1 MQPTDVYLGLL
12 RERGKRGL
20 PLKRVYRQ
28 LFNRNLYLTAYG
40 KIYRNAGATTKG
52 VTDETV
58 DARSLEKI
66 DGIIQLLRTE
76 GYHWQP
82 AKRVYIL
89 KRNGKKRPLGLPVW
103 SDKLLA
109 EVIRLILNAYYDG
122 QFSDHSH
129 GFREGRGCHTAFQ
142 EISHSWDGVTWMIE
156 GDISDGF
163 GSLDHDLLI
172 ATLAEK
178 IQDGRFLRLMKKL
191 LDAGYLED
199 WKFNQTLSGV
209 PQGSIVSPILSN
221 ILLDKLDKYVETV
234 LIPQYTRGEKRKLN
248 QEYVQLHRQMHKL
261 FKKGQKEAALKIR
274 KHLQKLPSID
284 PHDPDYRRLK
294 YIRYADDFAL
304 AFTGPK
310 AEAEEIKRQIATF
323 LREELKLHLSEEKT
337 LITHARTGAARFLG
351 YEITTLHCNAKHSR
365 TKTGFK
371 RRSINGRI
379 GLRIPRAVLTEKC
392 NRYKRGNKPIHRAE
406 LLNESDYTIMATYQ
420 LEYRGMANYY
430 HCAYNMDSLKSL
442 KWTMEQSL
450 TKTLAH
456 KHKTTVAN
464 IYKKYKTSLDVE
476 GKGYKVLQ
484 VTVPRE
490 EKKPLVA
497 TWGAIPLKWEV
508 KTPVEDQPQR
518 QPWNNRSELERRLLA
533 RICEQCG
540 ATRLTETLEVH
551 HIRALKDLNRY
562 EGREKPSWV
571 KIMAARRRKTLVL
584 CHTCHQDLHAGRPL
598 RQKRSRSRAGPP

>member
-1 MQPTDVYLGLL
+1 MQLTNVYLGLL

-28 LFNRNLYLTAYG
+28 LFNRNLYLSAYG

-58 DARSLEKI
+58 DAMSLGKI
-66 DGIIQLLRTE
+66 EQIIEMLRRE
-76 GYHWQP
+76 CYRWQP

-109 EVIRLILNAYYDG
+109 EVVRMILSAYFDV
-122 QFSDHSH
+122 QFSEHSH

-142 EISHSWDGVTWMIE
+142 EIYHTWDGVTWMIE
-156 GDISDGF
+156 GDISDCF
-163 GSLDHDLLI
+163 GSLNHDLLVS
-172 ATLAEK
+172 LLSEK
-178 IQDGRFLRLMKKL
+178 IQDGRFLKLIRNL
-191 LDAGYLED
+191 LDAGYLEE
-199 WKFNQTLSGV
+199 WRFNQTLSGV

-221 ILLDKLDKYVETV
+221 ILLDKLDKYVETT
-234 LIPQYTRGEKRKLN
+234 LIPQYTRGGKRKLN
-248 QEYVQLHRQMHKL
+248 QGYVKLHRQMHKL

-274 KHLQKLPSID
+274 KQLQKLPSID

-310 AEAEEIKRQIATF
+310 AEAEEIKQLIATF
-323 LREELKLHLSEEKT
+323 LREELGLHLSKEKT
-337 LITHARTGAARFLG
+337 LITHARTSAARFLG
-351 YEITTLHCNAKHSR
+351 YEITTLHSNAKHSK
-365 TKTGFK
+365 TKAGFK

-379 GLRIPRAVLTEKC
+379 GLRIPRAVLTEKR
-392 NRYKRGNKPIHRAE
+392 NRYQRGNKAIHRAE
-406 LLNESDYTIMATYQ
+406 LLNESDYTILATYQ
-420 LEYRGMANYY
+420 LEYRGIANYY
-430 HCAYNMDSLKSL
+430 HCAYNMGALNSL

-450 TKTLAH
+450 TKTLAN
-456 KHKTTVAN
+456 KHKTTVAD
-464 IYKKYKTSLDVE
+464 IYARYKTSLNVD
-476 GKGYKVLQ
+476 GKTYKVLQ

-490 EKKPLVA
+490 GKKPLVA

-508 KTPVEDQPQR
+508 KTPIDDQPQR
-518 QPWNNRSELERRLLA
+518 QIWNDRSELERRLLA
-533 RICEQCG
+533 QICEQCG
-540 ATRLTETLEVH
+540 ATHLTETLEVH

-562 EGREKPSWV
+562 EGREKPRWV
-571 KIMAARRRKTLVL
+571 KIMAARRRKTLAL
-584 CHTCHQDLHAGRPL
+584 CRTCHQDLHAGRPL
-598 RQKRSRSRAGPP
+598 QHKRSRSRTGPP